1 MNAPVLRAP
10 APSAHLW
17 LLLALLAGGAYLG
30 LYLDRMWYPHDEGM
44 LGQSA
49 ERVLGGEVPHRDFDD
64 PYTGLLTYMHAAAF
78 AIGGVRL
85 SVLRIPLFIVTLFW
99 LVAVFRIALR
109 STGPPGAAAVTLVAL
124 AWSVPNYPAS
134 MPSWYNLFFATFGVA
149 ALLRWDES
157 GRSRW
162 LVLAGLVGGISFLI
176 KLSGLFYVAGAG
188 LFLLYATRLPSA
200 TPERPDRGLRLFAVA
215 VTLALLLLVL
225 LVARSI
231 APLYTSRT
239 VYHFVLPVGVIAIAL
254 AIREWSPPYP
264 APATRARAFFAAAIP
279 FLAGVLLPVVLF
291 GVVFGLAGGFQAL
304 INGVFVAPFRRVFLA
319 RLGPPYLVWVLAAAP
334 LAILLRPGPDSGD
347 RKWRFRAVAAAVVL
361 GLVLVLAAFKSLPHR
376 FVWQSL
382 RGSIPLTAAIAAA
395 VVAWP
400 RLAQRWAPT
409 SEHRFVALAFV
420 TAFASLVQFPFS
432 APVYFLYSAPLLLL
446 TLVSLVR
453 GIGKTPPPVAA
464 VTLGFYGLFAALLVT
479 PGAVSGA
486 MGYATQRSYV
496 TATLN
501 LPRAHLRL
509 LPEEA
514 QVYEALI
521 DELVVR
527 AAGGPIW
534 AGPDAPE
541 VYFLGGFR
549 NRGRALFDFLGDA
562 GEPPISRFDGVTAV
576 ALNTKPAFSPPL
588 SKELMDSL
596 RARFP
601 EGHPVG
607 NFELRWRK

>member
-10 APSAHLW
+10 APAAHLW

-64 PYTGLLTYMHAAAF
+64 PYTGLLTYVHAAAF
-78 AIGGVRL
+78 AIGGIRL
-85 SVLRIPLFIVTLFW
+85 SVLRIPLFIVMLFW

-162 LVLAGLVGGISFLI
+162 LVLAGLFGGISFLS

-215 VTLALLLLVL
+215 VTIALLLLVL
-225 LVARSI
+225 LVGRSI

-239 VYHFVLPVGVIAIAL
+239 VYHFVLPVGVIALAL

-279 FLAGVLLPVVLF
+279 FLAGVLLPVLLF
-291 GVVFGLAGGFQAL
+291 GVVVGLAGGFQAL

-334 LAILLRPGPDSGD
+334 LAILLRPRPDSGD
-347 RKWRFRAVAAAVVL
+347 RKWQFRAVAAAVVL
-361 GLVLVLAAFKSLPHR
+361 GLVLVLAAFKSLPHQ

-400 RLAQRWAPT
+400 RLARRWAPT

-420 TAFASLVQFPFS
+420 TAFASLIQFPFS
-432 APVYFLYSAPLLLL
+432 APVYFLYLAPLLLL

-486 MGYATQRSYV
+486 MGYATQGSYA

-501 LPRAHLRL
+501 LPRAHLRV

-514 QVYEALI
+514 QAYEALI

-527 AAGGPIW
+527 AGGGPIW

-541 VYFLGGFR
+541 VYFLSGFR

-562 GEPPISRFDGVTAV
+562 GEPPLSKFNGVTAV

-601 EGHPVG
+601 AGHPVG
-607 NFELRWRK
+607 NFELRWRQ